1 MSQLVVED
9 FSKQDHQPIESV
21 DSSIRIHLEHF
32 EQIKDTQLIK
42 RTLKKLKKPKFEDL
56 LKLARY
62 EFEDQNFSACLDIIN
77 YALEI
82 RGQELKGLQ
91 EAYRLHGACLIQ
103 VGQLENAEDSL
114 YKALEYPGETDAVL
128 VNLGT
133 LDIQRK
139 SWESA
144 TISFREALRLNS
156 NNDKAWVGLSLCH
169 RFKGDHQLAFGN
181 LEVAL
186 DCQPTNETALGLLMA
201 WYGDTKETVIYNRL
215 SSYLVSGGQNENLW
229 LSFVEVA
236 KKKGDFLIADL
247 ELERLKLTHP
257 EFAPA
262 YQLRR

>member
-1 MSQLVVED
+1 MSQLVVENV
-9 FSKQDHQPIESV
+9 SKQDHQPSDSI
-21 DSSIRIHLEHF
+21 DSSVRIHLERF
-32 EQIKDTQLIK
+32 EQVQDTHLIK
-42 RTLKKLKKPKFEDL
+42 RALKKLKRPKFEDL

-62 EFEDQNFSACLDIIN
+62 EFKDQNFSACIEVID
-77 YALEI
+77 YALEV
-82 RGQELKGLQ
+82 RGHELKGLQ
-91 EAYRLHGACLIQ
+91 EIYRIHGACLIQ
-103 VGQLENAEDSL
+103 MGHLERAEDSL

-144 TISFREALRLNS
+144 TISFREALRINS

-201 WYGDTKETVIYNRL
+201 WYGETKETTIYNRL
-215 SSYLVSGGQNENLW
+215 SSYLVSGGESENLW
-229 LSFVEVA
+229 LSFIEVA
-236 KKKGDFLIADL
+236 RKKGDFLIAEL

-257 EFAPA
+257 EFIPA